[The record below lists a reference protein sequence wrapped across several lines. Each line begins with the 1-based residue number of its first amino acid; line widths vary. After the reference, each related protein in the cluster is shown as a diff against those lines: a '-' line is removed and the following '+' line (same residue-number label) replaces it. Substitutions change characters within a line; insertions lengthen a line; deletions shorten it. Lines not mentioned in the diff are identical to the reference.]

1 MRHGC
6 EPGGDFPGLS
16 RTAIP
21 NEGTS
26 RMNNSLLG
34 ASAAIALLAAAPA
47 SADPAISYVPNSLV
61 ESLINHGPWTLHE
74 SVETFV
80 HDASGIVP
88 TASNLNP
95 NPPPLYIGSGTPYAG
110 YCGATGKVAKNHG
123 VSVMQPYYFPFVR
136 RHGDVLEGF
145 FDYRPRNEQ
154 EAVVAAISTD
164 EGHFWHFRGEALALN
179 PYCPWDATDP
189 DNQFV
194 SVNGAKTAH
203 GSDPNSAGDNGLGHP
218 VVLKVS
224 GVQRIYE
231 LNRANNHID
240 SDQLV
245 VHTLSPSEDSPLS
258 KLPDFGYVSPLASG
272 GYPMLDATALATT
285 GLQNPDAF
293 MGAVRMGTTTTVVY
307 VEKTLNADTR
317 LGYPACPST
326 PAFALT
332 NLVNGKPRKPNHDV
346 TAVRVA
352 TTTDGIIFT
361 DVGVASGLSDP
372 ATVAL
377 NGIRYLGSGSILPLA
392 DGRYG
397 MFFGGGNCLDNDSDA
412 FHFIGYA
419 ETDNQ
424 VTKPTDLLS
433 WHLINKFDNPI
444 LSTDT
449 VTDPTPTPPRPYPLN
464 LPVVNVSGADLLTPA
479 QVAPFMPAMGAN
491 PPPKGYNSNF
501 FSGRVYD
508 PQALSVDERTVT
520 IVFAG
525 YNTPQ
530 PSNNLGDYRT
540 IGRFQLKF
548 PAGYLRRED

>member
-1 MRHGC
+1 MKR
-6 EPGGDFPGLS
+6 
-16 RTAIP
+16 
-21 NEGTS
+21 
-26 RMNNSLLG
+26 LLLC
-34 ASAAIALLAAAPA
+34 ACAVIALSAGFAAR
-47 SADPAISYVPNSLV
+47 ADDDDHHHDRDKNPAISYVPNSLAQSV
-61 ESLINHGPWTLHE
+61 ITNGPWTLHE
-74 SVETFV
+74 SIANFV

-88 TASNLNP
+88 KTSNINP
-95 NPPPLYIGSGTPYAG
+95 NPPPLYLGSGTPYAR
-110 YCGATGKVAKNHG
+110 YCNGAGKVSKNHG
-123 VSVMQPYYFPFVR
+123 VSLMQPYYFPFVR
-136 RHGDVLEGF
+136 RRGDILEGF
-145 FDYRPRNEQ
+145 FDYRPRNQQ

-164 EGHFWHFRGEALALN
+164 EGYSWHFRGEALALN

-189 DNQFV
+189 DNLFV
-194 SVNGAKTAH
+194 SVNGAKTAY
-203 GSDPNSAGDNGLGHP
+203 GKDPNSAGDNGLGHP
-218 VVLKVS
+218 VVLKVN

-231 LNRANNHID
+231 LNRANGHID

-245 VHTLSPSEDSPLS
+245 VHTLTPSEDSPLS
-258 KLPDFGYVSPLASG
+258 KLPDFGYVSPLASDLDSDD
-272 GYPMLDATALATT
+272 YPTLDATAQSTS

-293 MGAVRMGTTTTVVY
+293 MGAVRMGSTTTVVY
-307 VEKTLNADTR
+307 VEKTPNADTG

-332 NLVNGKPRKPNHDV
+332 NLVNSKPRSPNHDV

-352 TTTDGIIFT
+352 TTKNGTDFT

-419 ETDNQ
+419 ETDER
-424 VTKPTDLLS
+424 VTRPSDLLS
-433 WHLINKFDNPI
+433 WHVVNKLDNPI

-449 VTDPTPTPPRPYPLN
+449 VTDPSGPRPYPLT
-464 LPVVNVSGADLLTPA
+464 LPIVHVSGVDMLTPA
-479 QVAPFMPAMGAN
+479 QVAPFMPVPG
-491 PPPKGYNSNF
+491 GYNSNF

-508 PQALSVDERTVT
+508 PQALVTDERTVT

-540 IGRFQLKF
+540 IGRFQVKF
-548 PAGYLRRED
+548 PAGYLRRADQD